1 MNPPTVAEL
10 AGQVADLWAAAGS
23 GVRPAHVPLAQGGTP
38 GAGGASRPPCDLT
51 VVSAGQ
57 DVRAAWEPAA
67 RALGRLHAPPAVTGM
82 LAQLEDW
89 SDDIEAR
96 RWLVDVV
103 VPPLRHARRDLAR
116 LTGTDRARP
125 ELDHATLARAPRVT
139 LRQAAVLL
147 DVPRRT
153 LRSWQD
159 RGVIESGPDGL
170 YQLAQLYDVA
180 VSRLAQHETAPYDGR
195 RLEPV
200 PEGQPGH

>member
-1 MNPPTVAEL
+1 
-10 AGQVADLWAAAGS
+10 
-23 GVRPAHVPLAQGGTP
+23 
-38 GAGGASRPPCDLT
+38 
-51 VVSAGQ
+51 
-57 DVRAAWEPAA
+57 
-67 RALGRLHAPPAVTGM
+67 M

-96 RWLVDVV
+96 PWLVDVV
-103 VPPLRHARRDLAR
+103 APPLRHARRDLAR
-116 LTGTDRARP
+116 LTGTDHARP

-170 YQLAQLYDVA
+170 YQLAVLYDVA